1 MKPLH
6 IASLLCAVVLASQA
20 WSAESRPC
28 SSGGAFLFAQA
39 GTGTAPDFSDK
50 TVTFL
55 SGGEA
60 GGVYDLYSRLFARF
74 LGEHLPGKPRVV
86 VQNMGAAGGLVAAN
100 YLYNI
105 APHDG
110 TYLGMISQTAAIGQ
124 VDGVPGVRYDVREFG
139 WIGRLSA
146 NVQVLQT
153 WHTSAAKT
161 FADVLTHEV
170 VTAGTGPTSSSV
182 VFPKIMNDEL
192 GTKFKLVPGFSGMAS
207 AVLAM
212 QRGEV
217 DAVVRPWADVEAK
230 NPDWITTHQINPIVQ
245 FSIARDPE
253 IDDVPAIVDLAK
265 TPAQRQLF
273 SLFASSNDIGN
284 AIVAPPGLAP
294 QVLATLRAAYEATM
308 RDPAFVAEAKRT
320 KSEID
325 PLDGAALAKLNTD
338 VFETPPEIIKL
349 AKTYSGVL

>member
-1 MKPLH
+1 MKIRG
-6 IASLLCAVVLASQA
+6 IASLLCAVSVASLA
-20 WSAESRPC
+20 WSAEKQPRP
-28 SSGGAFLFAQA
+28 SGGAFLLAEA
-39 GTGTAPDFSDK
+39 GTDNAPDFSDK
-50 TVTFL
+50 TLTIL

-60 GGVYDLYSRLFARF
+60 GGSYDLYSRLFARHV
-74 LGEHLPGKPRVV
+74 GDHLPGRPRVV
-86 VQNMGAAGGLVAAN
+86 VQDMGAAGGLVAAN

-105 APHDG
+105 APRDG
-110 TYLGMISQTAAIGQ
+110 TYLGVISQTAAIGQ
-124 VDGVPGVRYDVREFG
+124 VVGVPGIRYDVRKFD
-139 WIGRLSA
+139 WIGRLTA

-153 WHTSAAKT
+153 WHTSPAKT
-161 FADVLTHEV
+161 FADVLTHQV

-217 DAVVRPWADVEAK
+217 DAVVRPWADLEAK
-230 NPDWITTHQINPIVQ
+230 NPDWITNHQINPIVQ
-245 FSIARDPE
+245 FAISRDPE

-273 SLFASSNDIGN
+273 ALFASGNDIGN
-284 AIVAPPGLAP
+284 ALVAPPGLPP
-294 QVLATLRAAYEATM
+294 QTLAALRAAYDATM
-308 RDPAFVAEAKRT
+308 KDPAFLADARQS

-325 PLDGAALAKLNTD
+325 PLDGAALAKLNAD
-338 VFETPPEIIKL
+338 AFDTPPAIVEL
-349 AKTYSGVL
+349 AKTYSGIH